1 MATID
6 CPVGETI
13 SSHLYDVR
21 EAFFLPRMT
30 QTQMSLLP
38 VYLLLQGREDILRD
52 HTELRSSA
60 AAFDETVI
68 DCTHYVKHFKS

>member
-1 MATID
+1 
-6 CPVGETI
+6 
-13 SSHLYDVR
+13 
-21 EAFFLPRMT
+21 MT
-30 QTQMSLLP
+30 PTQMSLLP

-52 HTELRSSA
+52 HTELRSSV